1 MKLFQSFNKKIKYS
15 FLLLKPKYKIRFQ
28 VIFIFILSGVFLEVV
43 SLTSVLPLVSALTDG
58 NNFVYQFI
66 KKNYK
71 IFDLFEEKSINLIYL
86 VSILFLILFFFK
98 NLYLFLLNNYQAK
111 FLTEVTADLRSD
123 VYEKYLNQSIVSITQ
138 KNSHSFINNLI
149 HNCNVY
155 SNIFIYSIFTLI
167 LEILVFLIFL
177 IILFCYDPQ
186 STILVFLVFG
196 LITLFI
202 VQYNRSRVLKY
213 SSILHN
219 ENLLLVKNIQHTYAG
234 IRDIKIL
241 GKENY
246 FKKLIQENISKI
258 NIATYKS
265 GVIALYPRYV
275 LEIIAVFFILLF
287 FNINFVFENGSLKVS
302 PFLFLF
308 GAAIFRLLPSLGK
321 IIMLINKLRHSAAP
335 VKALIYSMK
344 DLDIHQE
351 NSRQLAKNLKLPKL
365 ISIYLKNISFAYPKS
380 KHNCLENLNLKISG
394 NILLGL
400 CGRSG
405 AGKTTLLDILMG
417 LKTPSKGEV
426 LINNFN
432 LEKIKLN
439 WHSLI
444 GYVQQEVFML
454 DDSII
459 NNIAFGVPSKQ
470 INIKLVNQVVQDVN
484 LKEFISTLPEGL
496 NTIIGERGSRIS
508 GGQKQRIAIARA
520 LYRNPKVIVLDE
532 ATNGLDAK
540 SENEII
546 SLLNKLKKKVMLVFI
561 SHKFSI
567 LKSCDKVY
575 ELKNKRIYKKN
586 SNR

>member
-1 MKLFQSFNKKIKYS
+1 
-15 FLLLKPKYKIRFQ
+15 
-28 VIFIFILSGVFLEVV
+28 
-43 SLTSVLPLVSALTDG
+43 
-58 NNFVYQFI
+58 
-66 KKNYK
+66 
-71 IFDLFEEKSINLIYL
+71 
-86 VSILFLILFFFK
+86 
-98 NLYLFLLNNYQAK
+98 
-111 FLTEVTADLRSD
+111 
-123 VYEKYLNQSIVSITQ
+123 
-138 KNSHSFINNLI
+138 
-149 HNCNVY
+149 
-155 SNIFIYSIFTLI
+155 
-167 LEILVFLIFL
+167 
-177 IILFCYDPQ
+177 
-186 STILVFLVFG
+186 
-196 LITLFI
+196 
-202 VQYNRSRVLKY
+202 
-213 SSILHN
+213 
-219 ENLLLVKNIQHTYAG
+219 
-234 IRDIKIL
+234 
-241 GKENY
+241 
-246 FKKLIQENISKI
+246 
-258 NIATYKS
+258 
-265 GVIALYPRYV
+265 
-275 LEIIAVFFILLF
+275 
-287 FNINFVFENGSLKVS
+287 
-302 PFLFLF
+302 
-308 GAAIFRLLPSLGK
+308 
-321 IIMLINKLRHSAAP
+321 MLINKLRHSAAP

-344 DLDIHQE
+344 DLEIHQE

-459 NNIAFGVPSKQ
+459 NNIAFGVPRNQ
-470 INIKLVNQVVQDVN
+470 INLKLVNQVVQDVN
-484 LKEFISTLPEGL
+484 LKEFISTLPDGL

-575 ELKNKRIYKKN
+575 ELKNKKIYKKN
-586 SNR
+586 NNR